1 MIKITHLFL
10 LFWITSIESSFH
22 FDWLPTNSHLIPL
35 FKMVPFNILKAFIF
49 FILKSFL
56 LSSKWMIS
64 FSICIYKRVD
74 SLRTGWFYFCVIDN
88 GIHSYSSLCLH
99 SSILFKKKKRKLQ
112 KYLYGIFRAAEKS
125 ISLPL
130 YDYKE
135 RERERYSNVTIF
147 SQT

>member
-1 MIKITHLFL
+1 MIKITHLVL

-74 SLRTGWFYFCVIDN
+74 SLRTGWFYFCIIDN

-99 SSILFKKKKRKLQ
+99 SSILFKKKKENFRSTFMAFSVRQ
-112 KYLYGIFRAAEKS
+112 KNQ
-125 ISLPL
+125 SLFPCMIT
-130 YDYKE
+130 K